1 MVLELFYYT
10 RELRDEDLGVS
21 RRKARGLLL
30 LKKFAG
36 DWKSKH
42 IVFWDPEDEFPSRQ
56 AVIEEIRLAYRTVRH
71 CFCIVVGE
79 T

>member
-10 RELRDEDLGVS
+10 RELRDEDMGVS

-30 LKKFAG
+30 LKRFAG

-42 IVFWDPEDEFPSRQ
+42 IVFWDPEDEFPSKQ
-56 AVIEEIRLAYRTVRH
+56 AVIEEIPLLIAQ
-71 CFCIVVGE
+71 FDIVFL
-79 T
+79 